1 MSVTYGFYNSKN
13 KDRRYDAIQMSSIFD
28 GIIRD
33 GVFQH
38 VGTAM
43 MVKES
48 TGMMVNV
55 GIGRAWFNHT
65 WTLNDALLPLTVSQS
80 EVILNRIDAV
90 VLEVDARESVRAN
103 AIKIIKGTP
112 ATNPVKPTMVKTNE
126 RWQYPL
132 AYIRV
137 KSGVTSI
144 RQADITNTVGTSECP
159 FVTAPLEKMS
169 IDNLIAQWKDQW
181 DLFYGSQTEDME
193 QTNDFWK
200 AQWRTWFEAQTSE
213 IQEAYLNW
221 EHQWEEFFDAQTS
234 EMQEANSNWKS
245 LWDSWFYSYV
255 NASTKEFTDWKA
267 SIDKDFRDWWDAI
280 KELIDGED
288 ISAFANKLV
297 ELDGRVGELEEF
309 QNELTTNH
317 SIHDEIID
325 SLDGTILDGT
335 NEPIEGK
342 RVVFVVE
349 NGSDLC
355 EELEDVKRRLLAIEQ
370 AFNGLI
376 NEFTVYQIL
385 TDGGTWLY
393 TNKPDADQTDQIL
406 DSLGGIIRGKTI
418 FVTK

>member
-33 GVFQH
+33 GIFQH

-103 AIKIIKGTP
+103 AIKIVKGTP
-112 ATNPVKPTMVKTNE
+112 ATSPVKPTMVKTNE

-144 RQADITNTVGTSECP
+144 RHADITNTVGTSECP

-169 IDNLIAQWKDQW
+169 IDDLIAQWKDQW
-181 DLFYGSQTEDME
+181 DVFYGSQTEDME

-267 SIDKDFRDWWDAI
+267 SIDRDFRDWWDAI

-309 QNELTTNH
+309 QNELTTSH
-317 SIHDEIID
+317 SIHDGIID
-325 SLDGTILDGT
+325 SSDETILDGT
-335 NEPIEGK
+335 SEPLEGK

-349 NGSDLC
+349 NSADLC
-355 EELEDVKRRLLAIEQ
+355 EELEDVKRRLSAIEQ
-370 AFNGLI
+370 AFDGLI

-393 TNKPDADQTDQIL
+393 TNKPDADRTDQIL
-406 DSLGGIIRGKTI
+406 DSQGGIIRGKTI